1 MLTAL
6 WRRLARWHPTYRK
19 ENHVSN
25 SHLDSLLNLMPPIGC
40 FVPGLRAD
48 WLGSCFIPSIEGALP
63 FQAQP
68 YQIMQNTH
76 QEIDL

>member
-1 MLTAL
+1 
-6 WRRLARWHPTYRK
+6 
-19 ENHVSN
+19 VSN

-68 YQIMQNTH
+68 YQIMQTTH

>member
-1 MLTAL
+1 M
-6 WRRLARWHPTYRK
+6 
-19 ENHVSN
+19 SN

-63 FQAQP
+63 FQAPP